1 MSEDQAAAAKST
13 SQTLARGI
21 RVLEILAETGQAM
34 TVAAITAELS
44 VDRAVT
50 YRIMRTLAAHRLV
63 VRNRQG
69 EFRLASGVL
78 NLAAGVSRDLQAAAA
93 AELVALAREL
103 GATAFVTIDEDGD
116 AVCLA
121 AVEPPRSHVHIAYR
135 PGLRHALR
143 LGASGVAL
151 LAGRPPVPGE
161 PAKVTEARRVGY
173 ATSRG
178 ELQPGAE
185 AIAVPVCPQEGPAVG
200 SVAIVALLGVLD
212 LEQAAPR
219 VREAAVEIAKML
231 G

>member
-1 MSEDQAAAAKST
+1 MLEMLAA
-13 SQTLARGI
+13 
-21 RVLEILAETGQAM
+21 TGQAM
-34 TVAAITAELS
+34 TVAEITAGLA

-93 AELVALAREL
+93 PELVALARDL
-103 GATAFVTIDEDGD
+103 GATAFVTIEEQGE

-135 PGLRHALR
+135 PGLRHALHV
-143 LGASGVAL
+143 GASGVAL

-161 PAKVTEARRVGY
+161 PAKVTEARRLGY
-173 ATSRG
+173 ASSRG

-185 AIAVPVCPQEGPAVG
+185 AIAVAVCPHGGPAEG
-200 SVAIVALLGVLD
+200 SVAVVALLGVLD
-212 LEQAAPR
+212 IDKAAPR
-219 VREAAVEIAKML
+219 VMEAAKEIANVL